1 MHQQTTLQQQGGIA
15 TTISGFATQNGTVN
29 TIAFMPQTALS
40 AMQAQ
45 QHVSYNQVPFQQQV
59 AAAPPSQQPM
69 KAQQQPTSSQ
79 QQASIEQDQI
89 QKENQET
96 PQPHDDSSRV
106 NAGHGGPSA
115 SAAKPQGYAAAAASS
130 NGTPSFSKQLQTNN
144 ETQDTMS
151 KIDDWNAEDAGYSN
165 SGNSEQRGD
174 NRNAFR
180 NGNSRGFR
188 GGRGG
193 DRGGRGNQNG
203 GYRGAG
209 GFRGS
214 ERGERSNGRGEFTS
228 RRGGGGRG
236 GGSGERND
244 RGGRS
249 QDRPAVRGDRG
260 KEFRGGDRG
269 SNGRGRG
276 DGARGRSSGNPMS
289 NGFQDQKVH
298 A

>member
-1 MHQQTTLQQQGGIA
+1 MHQQTNLQQQGGIA

-180 NGNSRGFR
+180 NGNPRGFR